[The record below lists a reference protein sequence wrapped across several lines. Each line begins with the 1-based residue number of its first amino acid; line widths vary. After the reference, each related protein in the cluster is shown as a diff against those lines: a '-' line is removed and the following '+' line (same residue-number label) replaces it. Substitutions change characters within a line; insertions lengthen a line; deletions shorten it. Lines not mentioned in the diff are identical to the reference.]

1 MRTSIGEESIGDV
14 TNIWFRTGKTGSDGK
29 GERTMRAMKAVA
41 AVAMLLLAL
50 PGAGRAE
57 TVIVSC
63 SGAKWNPVAQTQ
75 CSATFPAPV
84 HTIDLRPTPG
94 AAFAG
99 TLDVRVTN
107 GTVTHNLR
115 TTWAT
120 GRIQTDG
127 LERLVVSVGPPGSV
141 WTLVVVASPAGT
153 IAAGQFGGVV
163 EA

>member
-1 MRTSIGEESIGDV
+1 
-14 TNIWFRTGKTGSDGK
+14 
-29 GERTMRAMKAVA
+29 MRAAKAASA
-41 AVAMLLLAL
+41 AVALLLAL
-50 PGAGRAE
+50 PMAGRAE
-57 TVIVSC
+57 TTIASC
-63 SGAKWNPVAQTQ
+63 AGAKWHPVAQTQ
-75 CSATFPAPV
+75 CSATFLAPV
-84 HTIDLRPTPG
+84 HTIDLRPAPG

-120 GRIQTDG
+120 GRIQTAG
-127 LERLVVSVGPPGSV
+127 PQRLVVSVGPPGSV